1 MVKEQLQEEEE
12 EAMRDVEA
20 NKMDEL
26 EYHETLAYEEQLQ
39 EEAEAE
45 GPQFAPDYEWEE
57 SWADTMSS

>member
-1 MVKEQLQEEEE
+1 MVEDQLQEEVK
-12 EAMRDVEA
+12 EAMKDAEA

-26 EYHETLAYEEQLQ
+26 EYRETLAYEEQLQ